1 MVFVRFRSVSLDKNP
16 DSGSSPTFDKDPD
29 PGKQY
34 RSGGSGT
41 ATLLG
46 SVLQKYNFQLLH

>member
-1 MVFVRFRSVSLDKNP
+1 MVFVRSRSVSLDKNP

-34 RSGGSGT
+34 RSGGSGS